1 MLVSDVAE
9 GAFAKVVKEA
19 ALKIVSA
26 TDNAQESGTE
36 EHALAGTTL
45 ELRKRRL
52 GELKEHGRHAQY
64 LCVGARGAGLARHR
78 ICVNVPH
85 EKCRHVPVWD
95 DLHVAFA
102 QTINHILRGHQV
114 DAQAMDDCAT
124 HISSVSSH
132 GYTELSASKGC
143 GA

>member
-52 GELKEHGRHAQY
+52 GELKEHSRHARHLY
-64 LCVGARGAGLARHR
+64 IDSRWAGLARHM

-85 EKCRHVPVWD
+85 KRC
-95 DLHVAFA
+95 
-102 QTINHILRGHQV
+102 
-114 DAQAMDDCAT
+114 
-124 HISSVSSH
+124 
-132 GYTELSASKGC
+132 
-143 GA
+143 